1 MDMWFIVTVLVIG
14 NIINAMLIKTKRL
27 KMTGKAI
34 ISLFTL
40 SVIASTA
47 PDLYSHYAS
56 EPLYVMNHTLFK
68 TAIILGTMI
77 LVQEKILAVLIPLY
91 NAVEVRVFDQL
102 NYLLARITIT
112 TSETLRRTQTGNLN
126 RNMFMILI
134 FFLLCLIILII

>member
-1 MDMWFIVTVLVIG
+1 
-14 NIINAMLIKTKRL
+14 
-27 KMTGKAI
+27 MTGKAI

-102 NYLLARITIT
+102 NYLPSKLILAGAKSLYNAVEVRVFDQLNYLLARITIT